1 MKTKDIIFEEAIEF
15 VDDNI
20 FGNDMEHTYDCEC
33 KDCVAIGTLSDP
45 SDTSAPKKI
54 KIEYPSLEEI
64 LEDEDACDYIL
75 QYRGL
80 YDLTASDINYGDI
93 MMAYGD
99 IVEVLEK

>member
-1 MKTKDIIFEEAIEF
+1 MSTKDIIFEEAIEF
-15 VDDNI
+15 VDDDI
-20 FGNDMEHTYDCEC
+20 FGNDMEHEYNCEC
-33 KDCVAIGTLSDP
+33 KDGVAIGTLCDE
-45 SDTSAPKKI
+45 SDTNAPKKI
-54 KIEYPSLEEI
+54 KIEYPLLKEI
-64 LEDEDACDYIL
+64 LEDEDKCDYIL